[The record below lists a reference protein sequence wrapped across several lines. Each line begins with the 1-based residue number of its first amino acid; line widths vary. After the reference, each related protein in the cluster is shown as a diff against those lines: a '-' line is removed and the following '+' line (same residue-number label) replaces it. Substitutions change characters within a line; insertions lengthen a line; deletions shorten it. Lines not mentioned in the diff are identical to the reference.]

1 MPGKLAAFLITLALL
16 GTGLSSASESQ
27 CMALHDRM
35 DIRVLQ
41 GVKIEL
47 EEAGTTRALVEM
59 PSDGIAAVN
68 TPDIAGAW
76 FEGGQV
82 WLSFYKDGALL
93 KGRYKEPDL
102 IRHFETNRSNLS
114 SDGTDAAAAGG
125 SIGLDRLRELI
136 EGSAGTV
143 TVAVIDTG
151 VDIAHP
157 WFQDRIVSPYDAVED
172 DNEPHD
178 LFGHGTHIAGIVAQN
193 TPENVRIMPVRVFNE
208 DGDAPDSIIVK
219 GIFHAVKNGANIINM
234 SLGGYG
240 ATAYLDKAIDYAVS
254 SGVMV
259 IASAGNE
266 AKDNSHYYP
275 AAFPEV
281 LTVGAIGRNG
291 DLLYFSNTGDS
302 VDVCV
307 PGEKIVSS
315 LPGDSTGSRSGTSM
329 AAPLV
334 SSAAAMLIL
343 EDPARGIYDLEE
355 IIISH
360 TCDIGVPGK
369 DKLFGHGELTFRNYK
384 ANPNFYMID
393 SLRDESSEEK
403 YNLNLSFYAGQSVDA
418 VEIIIDGT
426 VFRNVPVASPGEIKV
441 SLDIRGLE
449 TGSHLLEVRPVFS
462 DGALGES
469 YRRVF
474 TVPEYNVRVKVYDA
488 RNNFVMNPRINV
500 IGFSQK
506 DMSITKLHIN
516 PTISGGVWMA
526 NLDFE
531 LLARKYDKI
540 RLSVETRLD
549 DGPRDVPF
557 YFRTIGT
564 TGEKVIEP
572 SECSVLGLTS
582 REWIPGCTVATRILG
597 SSLTGFNDFRQWGGG
612 AFEALVSAK
621 DISFVEIE
629 GNDGS
634 PVYAG
639 LLYYDVADLWIDI
652 YSWSGGQ
659 RTEPARDTE
668 IWYHSG
674 KLENIDSIMQLD
686 SSDLKTISVEADL
699 TSVEK
704 AEYMLLNIP
713 TGNAITNK
721 LSRSTGLVNVMTG
734 FYDIFLLTGRVLKG
748 GDYAADAYFKT
759 FHTEFSGKTRN
770 FRFGGGLVDDFIYDT
785 ASKRILHRWTDI
797 HGNGYSVMVL
807 ENGATDLCIPALFL
821 ADVRGSSY
829 KLPGTES
836 NDTGDYIHA
845 YSLEK
850 IPNGVYRLSFVND
863 NDKLAFPV
871 KPATTL
877 ITILNGTAY
886 VPDNT
891 PPVAYSDYISHITP
905 GDLFVFDLG
914 EEFSDKEQEKLKFSA
929 TAGWIV
935 DGLFFYRDLI
945 GQDAE
950 IVITAYDGAGGVTS
964 FRHTIRVTDRNAPE
978 SDYIPIPEIDSIG
991 ASSWAVQYVKQA
1003 ILSNIVPVGLLDAYQ
1018 TGITRREF
1026 SSMIVK
1032 MTETF
1037 LGEIV
1042 PSPGVSFLDTND
1054 PDVLKAA
1061 SMKFLTGYNGIFN
1074 PNEYISRQQLCVII
1088 YQAVKVLRPD
1098 LTEFVPDAPRFN
1110 DADQIAPWAREAVNF
1125 CSAYNIIVGSSGI
1138 MNPTG
1143 TLTREQAI
1151 ITLYKTF
1158 TLCLQEKG
1166 QDILTGLDNGAAL
1179 SVLPSLTRIW

>member
-393 SLRDESSEEK
+393 S
-403 YNLNLSFYAGQSVDA
+403 
-418 VEIIIDGT
+418 
-426 VFRNVPVASPGEIKV
+426 
-441 SLDIRGLE
+441 
-449 TGSHLLEVRPVFS
+449 
-462 DGALGES
+462 
-469 YRRVF
+469 
-474 TVPEYNVRVKVYDA
+474 
-488 RNNFVMNPRINV
+488 
-500 IGFSQK
+500 
-506 DMSITKLHIN
+506 
-516 PTISGGVWMA
+516 SGM
-526 NLDFE
+526 
-531 LLARKYDKI
+531 
-540 RLSVETRLD
+540 
-549 DGPRDVPF
+549 
-557 YFRTIGT
+557 
-564 TGEKVIEP
+564 
-572 SECSVLGLTS
+572 
-582 REWIPGCTVATRILG
+582 
-597 SSLTGFNDFRQWGGG
+597 
-612 AFEALVSAK
+612 
-621 DISFVEIE
+621 
-629 GNDGS
+629 
-634 PVYAG
+634 
-639 LLYYDVADLWIDI
+639 
-652 YSWSGGQ
+652 
-659 RTEPARDTE
+659 
-668 IWYHSG
+668 
-674 KLENIDSIMQLD
+674 
-686 SSDLKTISVEADL
+686 
-699 TSVEK
+699 
-704 AEYMLLNIP
+704 
-713 TGNAITNK
+713 
-721 LSRSTGLVNVMTG
+721 
-734 FYDIFLLTGRVLKG
+734 
-748 GDYAADAYFKT
+748 
-759 FHTEFSGKTRN
+759 
-770 FRFGGGLVDDFIYDT
+770 
-785 ASKRILHRWTDI
+785 
-797 HGNGYSVMVL
+797 
-807 ENGATDLCIPALFL
+807 
-821 ADVRGSSY
+821 
-829 KLPGTES
+829 
-836 NDTGDYIHA
+836 
-845 YSLEK
+845 
-850 IPNGVYRLSFVND
+850 
-863 NDKLAFPV
+863 
-871 KPATTL
+871 
-877 ITILNGTAY
+877 
-886 VPDNT
+886 
-891 PPVAYSDYISHITP
+891 
-905 GDLFVFDLG
+905 
-914 EEFSDKEQEKLKFSA
+914 
-929 TAGWIV
+929 
-935 DGLFFYRDLI
+935 
-945 GQDAE
+945 
-950 IVITAYDGAGGVTS
+950 
-964 FRHTIRVTDRNAPE
+964 
-978 SDYIPIPEIDSIG
+978 
-991 ASSWAVQYVKQA
+991 
-1003 ILSNIVPVGLLDAYQ
+1003 
-1018 TGITRREF
+1018 
-1026 SSMIVK
+1026 
-1032 MTETF
+1032 
-1037 LGEIV
+1037 
-1042 PSPGVSFLDTND
+1042 
-1054 PDVLKAA
+1054 KAA
-1061 SMKFLTGYNGIFN
+1061 K
-1074 PNEYISRQQLCVII
+1074 
-1088 YQAVKVLRPD
+1088 K
-1098 LTEFVPDAPRFN
+1098 
-1110 DADQIAPWAREAVNF
+1110 
-1125 CSAYNIIVGSSGI
+1125 NII
-1138 MNPTG
+1138 
-1143 TLTREQAI
+1143 
-1151 ITLYKTF
+1151 
-1158 TLCLQEKG
+1158 
-1166 QDILTGLDNGAAL
+1166 
-1179 SVLPSLTRIW
+1179 